1 MEIIPAIDLRDGKCV
16 RLYQGDYDRETVYSD
31 DPVSMALRWQ
41 SEGAGRLHLVDLDG
55 AAQGEL
61 RNLDAIERIVASVQI
76 PVQVG
81 GGIRSVQTIERLVG
95 LGIQRAILGTA
106 AIEDPDLIKMACQE
120 FGDRVVVGV
129 DARDGKVATRGWL
142 EHSSARA
149 GELAVA
155 MEARGVGRFVYTDIG
170 RDGTLT
176 GPNLEAV
183 AEFVTIVHVPV
194 IAAGGIGSI
203 EDLVR
208 LAEVGVEGTIV
219 GRAIY
224 TGDVNLL
231 EALRRFGQDSQ

>member
-1 MEIIPAIDLRDGKCV
+1 
-16 RLYQGDYDRETVYSD
+16 
-31 DPVSMALRWQ
+31 
-41 SEGAGRLHLVDLDG
+41 VDLDG

-142 EHSSARA
+142 EQSSARA